1 MSDAPR
7 RVDAVDPGTDRAA
20 LLADARARLAS
31 GVERVLG
38 DRFVAEGRRPRDG
51 AGWLDVTDHE
61 LTGRCPARF
70 AHPEPSVFPEFTT
83 TLATRNLGRFVL
95 RRWDGERPVGDV
107 TDELL
112 GRADD
117 LPQWL
122 ANGLE
127 PLDRSGRAALA
138 AAVTA
143 WALDAVTAVRSR
155 PDLIWD
161 GRNQKVDLDPY
172 AVTLSARWDARLGD
186 VREPTTLLV
195 HSGRVADRA
204 VDEVQ
209 AGFVALVACFRGR
222 AVPER
227 VRFSTAG
234 TGRTRAV
241 GITPDVLHGAVDR
254 VLELLG
260 HAAAPAEAPVVA
272 GRWCTWC
279 HLAEE
284 CEAGQRFLAG

>member
-1 MSDAPR
+1 MSA
-7 RVDAVDPGTDRAA
+7 DPVEPAADRAQ
-20 LLADARARLAS
+20 LLAGARAQLAA
-31 GVERVLG
+31 GMERVLG
-38 DRFVAEGRRPRDG
+38 TRFVAEGRRPRDG
-51 AGWLDVTDHE
+51 AGWLDVTDHA
-61 LTGRCPARF
+61 LNGRCPARF
-70 AHPEPSVFPEFTT
+70 AHPEPSGFSEFTT
-83 TLATRNLGRFVL
+83 TMATRNLGRYVL
-95 RRWDGERPVGDV
+95 QQWDGSRPLGEI
-107 TDELL
+107 TNSLL
-112 GRADD
+112 DRSDD

-127 PLDRSGRAALA
+127 PLDRSARAAVA
-138 AAVTA
+138 ASVTA

-186 VREPTTLLV
+186 VRSPTTLLV

-234 TGRTRAV
+234 TGGTRAV
-241 GITPDVLHGAVDR
+241 GITADVLDRAVER
-254 VLELLG
+254 VLELVG
-260 HAAAPAEAPVVA
+260 HAAAPDGAPFVA
-272 GRWCTWC
+272 GRWCSWC

-284 CEAGQRFLAG
+284 CETGRRHLGG

>member
-1 MSDAPR
+1 VSDASAGSAP
-7 RVDAVDPGTDRAA
+7 DRSQ
-20 LLADARARLAS
+20 LLADARARLAA
-31 GVERVLG
+31 GTERVLG
-38 DRFVAEGRRPRDG
+38 ERLVAEGRRPADG
-51 AGWLDVTDHE
+51 SGWFDVTDHS
-61 LTGRCPARF
+61 LSGRCPAQF
-70 AHPEPSVFPEFTT
+70 AHPEPSVFSEFTT
-83 TLATRNLGRFVL
+83 PMATRNLGRFVL
-95 RRWDGERPVGDV
+95 QRWDGSRPVGDV
-107 TDELL
+107 TAELL
-112 GRADD
+112 DRSDD

-127 PLDRSGRAALA
+127 SLDRSARAAVA
-138 AAVTA
+138 ASVTA
-143 WALDAVTAVRSR
+143 WALDAVSAVRSR

-161 GRNQKVDLDPY
+161 GRNQKVNLDPY

-186 VREPTTLLV
+186 VRAPTTLLV

-204 VDEVQ
+204 VDELQ

-241 GITPDVLHGAVDR
+241 GITADVLGRAVDR
-254 VLELLG
+254 VLQLLG
-260 HAAAPAEAPVVA
+260 HAVQPDAAEFVA

-279 HLAEE
+279 HLADE
-284 CEAGQRFLAG
+284 CDVGQRFLGG

>member
-1 MSDAPR
+1 MSDAS
-7 RVDAVDPGTDRAA
+7 AGLSGDRSQ
-20 LLADARARLAS
+20 LLSDARSRLTA
-31 GVERVLG
+31 GAERVLG
-38 DRFVAEGRRPRDG
+38 TRFVAEGRRPRDG
-51 AGWLDVTDHE
+51 AGWLDVTDHA
-61 LTGRCPARF
+61 LSGRCPARF
-70 AHPEPSVFPEFTT
+70 AHPEPSTFSEFTT
-83 TLATRNLGRFVL
+83 TMATRNLGRLVL
-95 RRWDGERPVGDV
+95 QRWDGTRPVSDV

-112 GRADD
+112 ARADD

-127 PLDRSGRAALA
+127 PLDRSARAAVVA
-138 AAVTA
+138 SVTA
-143 WALDAVTAVRSR
+143 WALDASTAVRSR

-161 GRNQKVDLDPY
+161 GRNQKVDVSPY
-172 AVTLSARWDARLGD
+172 AITLSARWDARLGD
-186 VREPTTLLV
+186 LRSPTTLLV

-204 VDEVQ
+204 MDEVQ

-234 TGRTRAV
+234 TGQTRAV
-241 GITPDVLHGAVDR
+241 GITAEVLGLAIDR

-260 HAAAPAEAPVVA
+260 HAVAPDDAPLVP

-279 HLAEE
+279 HLADD
-284 CEAGQRFLAG
+284 CDAGQRFLSG